1 NVDEQKLSIRYHY
14 GGHFTF
20 SPRRKYTAGNIMVK
34 DDHEVDFLSYFTIL
48 DDLKMCGFSVLNGD
62 KFYYLKPKTPIS
74 DLNGLVQLED
84 DDGVLSMLSSYKK
97 CRISTF
103 EIYTLSS
110 KHDVLPNAHLDG
122 EVHMDDDSS
131 EDGGGNKYWFGA

>member
-1 NVDEQKLSIRYHY
+1 
-14 GGHFTF
+14 
-20 SPRRKYTAGNIMVK
+20 MVK
-34 DDHEVDFLSYFTIL
+34 DDHEVGFLSYFTIL
-48 DDLKMCGFSVLNGD
+48 DDLKMCGFNVLNGD
-62 KFYYLKPKTPIS
+62 KFCYLKPKTPIS

-84 DDGVLSMLSSYKK
+84 DDDVLSMLSSYKK

-110 KHDVLPNAHLDG
+110 KHDVLPNLHLDG

-131 EDGGGNKYWFGA
+131 EDGGTNIGSEHNDTGLYTFISYLIHYNSNFITFTT